1 VHVINALFHSK
12 SSDKDV
18 HHSGD
23 QGIVK
28 LLGTQ
33 EFAIAVLL
41 FVIKPLKAIKA
52 LIILQPNFLIPV
64 ASASTD
70 SIGVTTSCL

>member
-1 VHVINALFHSK
+1 MHVIKALFHSK

-18 HHSGD
+18 HQSGD

-33 EFAIAVLL
+33 EFTVLL